1 LHMRKT
7 LWGLIWT
14 YRGRV
19 LAGLAAL
26 VMVDAAGMG
35 VPLIV
40 RDAINRIGRGEAGLL
55 RSALWIV
62 ALATVA
68 MLFRFLWR
76 YFFIG
81 SSRRIER
88 ALRAQLFR
96 HLLSQPAS
104 FYNQR
109 RTGDL
114 MAHATNDID
123 AVTRACGFGVLTIAD
138 PLLMIPVAVGI
149 MLSIDPRLTLLAVLP
164 LPLLTVMMLG
174 FGKIIH
180 RRFESVQ
187 EGFSALME
195 KVREN
200 VAGIHVV
207 KSFVQETGTEIDFA
221 HSNQSYVDR
230 NMHLV
235 RVWGMFHPLIE
246 LLSGATLA
254 IILWVG
260 GTAVVRARLTLGDF
274 VAFTQYL
281 SMLAWPMIGL
291 GWAVN
296 ILQRGKASLGRINEL
311 LAVEPTISSPD
322 EPEPLR
328 GTSIELRNLSFRYPD
343 AEEETRLALDQ
354 VDLRIGEGET
364 LGIVGLT
371 GAGKSTLAYLIP
383 RLFDPPPGSVRIGG
397 TDVRK
402 LDLAELRRAIGYVPQ
417 IPFLFQA
424 TVAENIAYG
433 NPEMDRK
440 RVEQA
445 AQQAGIHEEIRRF
458 PHGYDTEVGE
468 RGISLSG
475 GQKQRVAI
483 ARALL
488 LDPRILILDDPLSAV
503 DAEREELILG
513 NLRDVFRERTTLV
526 IAHRISAV
534 MHADRIIVL
543 DSGRIAEQGGHREL
557 VDAGGT
563 YQRIWTLQQ
572 AERQVSTA

>member
-1 LHMRKT
+1 MRKS

-14 YRGRV
+14 YRRRV
-19 LAGLAAL
+19 FAGLLAL
-26 VMVDAAGMG
+26 VVVDAAGMG

-40 RDAINRIGRGEAGLL
+40 RDAIDRIGRGDARLL
-55 RSALWIV
+55 GSALLIA
-62 ALATVA
+62 ALAGVA

-88 ALRAQLFR
+88 SLRAQLFS
-96 HLLSQPAS
+96 HLLNQPAS
-104 FYNQR
+104 FYHQR

-164 LPLLTVMMLG
+164 LPLLTLLMLG
-174 FGKIIH
+174 FGRIIH
-180 RRFESVQ
+180 RRFEAVQ
-187 EGFSALME
+187 EGFSTLME

-207 KSFVQETGTEIDFA
+207 KTFVQEHGTERDFA
-221 HSNQSYVDR
+221 RSNQSYVDR

-260 GTAVVRARLTLGDF
+260 GSAVIQARLTLGDF

-311 LAVEPTISSPD
+311 LAVEPAITTPSKPQ
-322 EPEPLR
+322 PLQ
-328 GTSIELRNLSFRYPD
+328 GTSIEFHHLTFRFPD
-343 AEEETRLALDQ
+343 ADSGTQPALVD

-364 LGIVGLT
+364 LGVVGLT

-383 RLFDPPPGSVRIGG
+383 RLFDPPPGSVLIGG
-397 TDVRK
+397 TDVRL
-402 LDLAELRRAIGYVPQ
+402 LDLTGLRGAIGYVPQ
-417 IPFLFQA
+417 DPFLFQA
-424 TVAENIAYG
+424 SVAENIAYAR
-433 NPEMDRK
+433 PDVQREKIER
-440 RVEQA
+440 A
-445 AQQAGIHEEIRRF
+445 ARQAGIHDEIQAF
-458 PHGYDTEVGE
+458 PDGYDTEVGE

-503 DAEREELILG
+503 DAEREEVILG

-534 MHADRIIVL
+534 MQADRIIVL
-543 DSGRIAEQGGHREL
+543 ERGRIVEQGCHQQL
-557 VDAGGT
+557 VGAGGT

-572 AERQVSTA
+572 AERQVSPA

>member
-1 LHMRKT
+1 MRKT

-207 KSFVQETGTEIDFA
+207 KSFVQERGTETDFA

-322 EPEPLR
+322 KPEPLQ

-354 VDLRIGEGET
+354 VDLQIGEGET

-543 DSGRIAEQGGHREL
+543 DSGCIAEQGGHREL

>member
-1 LHMRKT
+1 MHMRKT

-343 AEEETRLALDQ
+343 AEEETLLALDQ

-383 RLFDPPPGSVRIGG
+383 RLFDPPPGSVRIDG

>member
-1 LHMRKT
+1 MTRS

-14 YRGRV
+14 YRRRV
-19 LAGLAAL
+19 FAGLLAL
-26 VMVDAAGMG
+26 VVVDAAGMG

-40 RDAINRIGRGEAGLL
+40 RDAIDRISRGDGRLL
-55 RSALWIV
+55 RSALLIA
-62 ALATVA
+62 ALAAVA

-81 SSRRIER
+81 SSRKIER
-88 ALRAQLFR
+88 NLRAQLFK

-104 FYNQR
+104 FYNER

-149 MLSIDPRLTLLAVLP
+149 MLSIDPRLTLLAILP
-164 LPLLTVMMLG
+164 LPLLTLMMLG

-180 RRFESVQ
+180 HRFEAVQ
-187 EGFSALME
+187 EGFSTLME

-207 KSFVQETGTEIDFA
+207 KSFVQEEGTERDFSR
-221 HSNQSYVDR
+221 SNQSYVDR

-254 IILWVG
+254 IVLWIG
-260 GTAVVRARLTLGDF
+260 GSAVVRARLTLGDF

-296 ILQRGKASLGRINEL
+296 ILQRGKASLDRINQL
-311 LAVEPTISSPD
+311 LAVAPAITT
-322 EPEPLR
+322 PEAPQPLQ
-328 GTSIELRNLSFRYPD
+328 GTSIEFRDLSFRFPD
-343 AEEETRLALDQ
+343 ADDKVSPALES

-364 LGIVGLT
+364 LGVVGLT
-371 GAGKSTLAYLIP
+371 GSGKSTLAYLIP
-383 RLFDPPPGSVRIGG
+383 RLFDPPPGTVHVGG
-397 TDVRK
+397 TDVRA
-402 LDLAELRRAIGYVPQ
+402 LDLAELREAIGYVPQ
-417 IPFLFQA
+417 DPFLFQA

-433 NPEMDRK
+433 NPDVRRES
-440 RVEQA
+440 VEKA
-445 AQQAGIHEEIRRF
+445 AQQAGIHDEILAF
-458 PHGYDTEVGE
+458 PEGYDTEVGE

-534 MHADRIIVL
+534 MNADRIIVL
-543 DSGRIAEQGGHREL
+543 EQGRIVEEGCHHQL
-557 VDAGGT
+557 VEAGGT

-572 AERQVSTA
+572 AERQVRPA

>member
-1 LHMRKT
+1 M
-7 LWGLIWT
+7 WT

-19 LAGLAAL
+19 FAGLLAL
-26 VMVDAAGMG
+26 IVVDAAGMG

-40 RDAINRIGRGEAGLL
+40 RDAINRIGRGDAKLL
-55 RSALWIV
+55 HSALWIV

-88 ALRAQLFR
+88 NLRAQLFQ

-104 FYNQR
+104 FYNER

-164 LPLLTVMMLG
+164 LPLLTLMMLG

-187 EGFSALME
+187 EGFSTLME

-207 KSFVQETGTEIDFA
+207 KAFVQEEGTERDFA
-221 HSNQSYVDR
+221 GANQSYVDR

-260 GTAVVRARLTLGDF
+260 GSAVVRARLTLGDF

-311 LAVEPTISSPD
+311 LAVEPAISAPS
-322 EPEPLR
+322 EPRPLQ

-343 AEEETRLALDQ
+343 VDGVGQPALEA
-354 VDLRIGEGET
+354 VNLRINEGET

-371 GAGKSTLAYLIP
+371 GAGKSTLAHLIP
-383 RLFDPPPGSVRIGG
+383 RLFDPPPGSVHIGG
-397 TDVRK
+397 VDVRS
-402 LDLAELRRAIGYVPQ
+402 LDLSELRESIGYVPQ
-417 IPFLFQA
+417 DPFLFQA
-424 TVAENIAYG
+424 SVADNIGFG
-433 NPEMDRK
+433 NPDVPRK
-440 RVEQA
+440 KVEEA
-445 AQQAGIHEEIRRF
+445 AKQAGIHDEIRGF
-458 PHGYDTEVGE
+458 PDGYDTEVGE

-513 NLRDVFRERTTLV
+513 NLREVFRERTTLV

-534 MHADRIIVL
+534 MNADRIIVL
-543 DSGRIAEQGGHREL
+543 ERGRIVEEGCHQQL
-557 VDAGGT
+557 VGAGGT

-572 AERQVSTA
+572 AERQVSQP

>member
-1 LHMRKT
+1 MRKS
-7 LWGLIWT
+7 LWGLMWT

-19 LAGLAAL
+19 FAGLLAL
-26 VMVDAAGMG
+26 IVVDAAGMG

-40 RDAINRIGRGEAGLL
+40 RDAINRIGRGDAKLL
-55 RSALWIV
+55 HSALWIV

-88 ALRAQLFR
+88 NLRAQLFQ

-104 FYNQR
+104 FYNER

-164 LPLLTVMMLG
+164 LPLLTLMMLG

-187 EGFSALME
+187 EGFSTLME

-207 KSFVQETGTEIDFA
+207 KAFVQEEGTERDFA
-221 HSNQSYVDR
+221 GANQSYVDR

-260 GTAVVRARLTLGDF
+260 GSAVVRARLTLGDF

-311 LAVEPTISSPD
+311 LAVEPAISAPS
-322 EPEPLR
+322 EPRPLQ

-343 AEEETRLALDQ
+343 VDGVGQPALEA
-354 VDLRIGEGET
+354 VNLRINEGET

-371 GAGKSTLAYLIP
+371 GAGKSTLAHLIP
-383 RLFDPPPGSVRIGG
+383 RLFDPPPGSVHIGG
-397 TDVRK
+397 VDVRS
-402 LDLAELRRAIGYVPQ
+402 LDLSELRESIGYVPQ
-417 IPFLFQA
+417 DPFLFQA
-424 TVAENIAYG
+424 SVADNIGFG
-433 NPEMDRK
+433 NPDVPRK
-440 RVEQA
+440 KVEEA
-445 AQQAGIHEEIRRF
+445 AKQAGIHDEIRGF
-458 PHGYDTEVGE
+458 PDGYDTEVGE

-513 NLRDVFRERTTLV
+513 NLREVFRERTTLV

-534 MHADRIIVL
+534 MNADRIIVL
-543 DSGRIAEQGGHREL
+543 ERGRIVEEGCHQQL
-557 VDAGGT
+557 VGAGGT

-572 AERQVSTA
+572 AERQVSQP